1 MWSDQQNWPADLRT
15 QFSLDPK
22 IQEFITAAMQLAGE
36 GNGSVAP
43 DRPTASGEPR
53 GSRWLALRPDR

>member
-22 IQEFITAAMQLAGE
+22 IQEFITAATQAG
-36 GNGSVAP
+36 
-43 DRPTASGEPR
+43 RR
-53 GSRWLALRPDR
+53 G